1 MTYMDI
7 CQKLK
12 SFGIDEYRREAAL
25 LLSHFFG
32 VTPAELPFCRDKEFF
47 SAELVAAL
55 KCREKRYPLQYILGE
70 WQFCTETYRV
80 GPGCLIPRP
89 ETEQLVLD
97 AAEALPQNGVFLD
110 LCTGSGCIAISV
122 LLRRPD
128 CRAIAVDI
136 SKEALVYAKENAV
149 RLGVSDK
156 VEFKICDVLDKNA
169 IEKLVGGRKF
179 AAVLSNPPY
188 IKEDEIDGLAPE
200 LAFEPRCALDGGFD
214 GLDFYRAIVENFKN
228 CVSDGGFMLFE
239 IGSGQSDDLKKIA
252 SEHGFGARVGY
263 DLSGHD
269 RTVYLGK

>member
-1 MTYMDI
+1 MTYTEI

-12 SFGIDEYRREAAL
+12 GFGIDEYRREAAL

-32 VTPAELPFCRDKEFF
+32 VSPAELPFCRDKEFY

-70 WQFCTETYRV
+70 WQFCTETYCV

-122 LLRRPD
+122 LRRRPD

-136 SKEALVYAKENAV
+136 SEEALVYARKNAV
-149 RLGVSDK
+149 RLGVSNK

-228 CVSDGGFMLFE
+228 YVSDGGFMLFE
-239 IGSGQSDDLKKIA
+239 IGAGQSDDLKTIA
-252 SEHGFGARVGY
+252 SDHGFGARVGY

-269 RTVYLGK
+269 RRVLIEK